1 MDDEIVFKADTLA
14 SSKHKV
20 IAKATKRDDQLLML
34 KKVICD
40 GWPDKRADAPLD
52 VLQFL
57 GLPR

>member
-34 KKVICD
+34 KVICD
-40 GWPDKRADAPLD
+40 GWPDRRADAPLD